1 MLETLMESHRGHRLR
16 VARLGSGVPIILLH
30 GYPDNL
36 QIWCRLAPR
45 LAESHQV
52 IAFDWPGMG
61 YSDPWPGGATP
72 FHMADRLET
81 LLDAW
86 QIKKAIVAGIDMGG
100 QPAVAFSIRR
110 PARVHS
116 LIVMNSL
123 LQWDESTSWDIA
135 FLRRYGLN
143 RFALRSLPSTVFN
156 RAVRTSL
163 PRGERLDSAI
173 RSDMWGSFRK
183 PHVRNFIVRM
193 CAGYQGTLPLLA
205 EQASSIRTPSLLL
218 WAGRDKHFPVE
229 HAKRFQLAVPSS
241 TIQIVPNAEHWMPLS
256 VPDAV
261 AGHILDF
268 IHPFRK
274 SGGEFRKT
282 ELGN

>member
-1 MLETLMESHRGHRLR
+1 MLETSLIDHRGLHLR
-16 VARLGSGVPIILLH
+16 VARLGKGVPIILLH

-45 LAESHQV
+45 LAESHEV

-61 YSDPWPGGATP
+61 YSDAWPGGATP
-72 FHMADRLET
+72 FHMAERLET
-81 LLDAW
+81 LMNAW
-86 QIKKAIVAGIDMGG
+86 KIEKAIVAGIDMGG
-100 QPAVAFSIRR
+100 QPAAAFSIRH
-110 PARVHS
+110 PERVHS
-116 LIVMNSL
+116 LIIMNSL

-163 PRGERLDSAI
+163 PRGERLDSSV
-173 RSDMWGSFRK
+173 RSDMWESFRK
-183 PHVRNFIVRM
+183 PRVRDFIIRM

-205 EQASSIRTPSLLL
+205 EQVSSIRIPTLLL
-218 WAGRDKHFPVE
+218 WAGQDRHFPVE
-229 HAKRFQLAVPSS
+229 HAKRFQRAVPSS
-241 TIQIVPNAEHWMPLS
+241 RIQIVPNAEHWMPLS
-256 VPDAV
+256 APDAV

-268 IHPFRK
+268 VGVQRTDP
-274 SGGEFRKT
+274 SV
-282 ELGN
+282 L